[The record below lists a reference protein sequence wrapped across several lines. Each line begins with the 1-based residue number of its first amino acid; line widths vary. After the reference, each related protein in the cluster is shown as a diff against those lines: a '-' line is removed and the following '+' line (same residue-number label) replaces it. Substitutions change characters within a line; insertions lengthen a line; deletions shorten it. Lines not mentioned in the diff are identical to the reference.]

1 MSIKDTDPKPPSETR
16 HVPVPLPA
24 GYRQGV
30 ISAITV
36 LLGFSLLFL
45 RFWDFEAEGDWT
57 VASIIATVLLALAI
71 ILQLVALWR
80 ALQPRDDDEPVYKI
94 TLRCFLASIIILL
107 IGILLAGL
115 SASQVPYF

>member
-1 MSIKDTDPKPPSETR
+1 
-16 HVPVPLPA
+16 LPA

-57 VASIIATVLLALAI
+57 VASIVATVLLALAI